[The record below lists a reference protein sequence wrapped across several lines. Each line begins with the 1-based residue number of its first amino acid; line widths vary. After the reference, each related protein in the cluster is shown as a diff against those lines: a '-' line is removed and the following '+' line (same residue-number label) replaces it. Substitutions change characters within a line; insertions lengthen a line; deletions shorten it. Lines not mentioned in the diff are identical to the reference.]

1 MSPRKQ
7 RARKVPADPDRW
19 PPCVRCGQ
27 AYRDASP
34 WPEGRVCCYCRRAAR
49 QREGT
54 CARCGHHGVV
64 PGLIDGQP
72 ACVDCSGVPVD
83 VRCRRCGQ
91 EAPMGFA
98 VTCWRCQLQDQLTDL
113 LADPD
118 GVIPAGLAA
127 VRRRSARAAAAPDRV
142 RLDPP
147 QRRRS
152 DHPPPA
158 RHRRGA
164 ARPCHLRPVA
174 RTDHRVPPW
183 AAGRARLPAW
193 PGPLPRRVRELAADQ
208 ARPDPP
214 ILGPVATSTRSPAG
228 ICSASSATGPSVNPS
243 PPARS
248 STPSSPPP
256 SRSTSST
263 GWPAAAANWR
273 PPPKLMWTPG
283 TPAGPAPATM
293 PHGSSAGHENNTS
306 SGSISRGSSTTT
318 GRS

>member
-34 WPEGRVCCYCRRAAR
+34 WPEGRVCCYCTRAAR

-72 ACVDCSGVPVD
+72 ACVQCSGVPVD
-83 VRCRRCGQ
+83 VHCRRCGQ

-98 VTCWRCQLQDQLTDL
+98 ITCWRCQLQAQLTGL

-118 GVIPAGLAA
+118 GVILPALQPFVDALLGLPQPRIAYVWIRRNAA
-127 VRRRSARAAAAPDRV
+127 VQTTLRRLGTGEVSARPR
-142 RLDPP
+142 
-147 QRRRS
+147 
-152 DHPPPA
+152 
-158 RHRRGA
+158 
-164 ARPCHLRPVA
+164 HLRPDA
-174 RTDHRVPPW
+174 RTDHRVPPR
-183 AAGRARLPAW
+183 AARRTRLPAW
-193 PGPLPRRVRELAADQ
+193 PGPLPRHVRVLATDQ
-208 ARPDPP
+208 ARPDH
-214 ILGPVATSTRSPAG
+214 RSQRASPHRRVRSLA
-228 ICSASSATGPSVNPS
+228 SASSAPRPGQAGTHPRRGIPQRQAVHHRRDRLPR
-243 PPARS
+243 P
-248 STPSSPPP
+248 
-256 SRSTSST
+256 

-273 PPPKLMWTPG
+273 PSPRPMWTPG
-283 TPAGPAPATM
+283 TRAGPAPDTT
-293 PHGSSAGHENNTS
+293 PPGSSAGHANNTS
-306 SGSISRGSSTTT
+306 SGSISRGSSTTA